1 MGLHTDVA
9 PGLGGEENSAA
20 SFRGG
25 SIWSGH
31 SEFVARRLICLLS
44 RT

>member
-9 PGLGGEENSAA
+9 QGLGGEENSAA

-25 SIWSGH
+25 AFGVVI
-31 SEFVARRLICLLS
+31 LS
-44 RT
+44 LWHAG